1 MVRQSMLCIPMPPAN
16 GQHGQATDK
25 PPVNTVSAYRS
36 SDRRDSTPTRRAA
49 LAAGLAWCSQPW
61 AADAQAGAES
71 RQHLGRIWTV
81 PQGTKLV
88 LRPDVLGLMLPD
100 LVDAI
105 GDWLIPMGSLVT
117 IQLAGGQHQVNKA
130 IAYRGRD
137 GARVRIL
144 GSPADPAG
152 CTLLWAQPGDLFF
165 AGAGVVLGMVDGFT
179 IAHAAERRRG
189 NGCAFVAEA
198 SGHITCGPN
207 IRVQNFYYG
216 FQARLGGSIKCQGTQ
231 CTGAGDAAY
240 FAFNGG
246 HLDAAN
252 AVAEGARDD
261 PRRLGSG
268 FVAEYGGT
276 INAEG
281 ATARRNALAGFHAL
295 SNGVIRAYGAT
306 AERNGRAG
314 FLARTGGTIV
324 AHGATARNNCG
335 PGVQV
340 EGPHATFE
348 AGRRSVAD
356 NDRES
361 GVCNTP

>member
-1 MVRQSMLCIPMPPAN
+1 MPPAN
-16 GQHGQATDK
+16 VQPGQATDNH
-25 PPVNTVSAYRS
+25 PVNDISAHRS
-36 SDRRDSTPTRRAA
+36 SDRRVANTTRRAA
-49 LAAGLAWCSQPW
+49 LAAGLAWCSQSW
-61 AADAQAGAES
+61 ATETPAGAEGK
-71 RQHLGRIWTV
+71 QQLGRTWTV
-81 PQGTKLV
+81 PPGAKMV
-88 LRPDVLGLMLPD
+88 LRPDALGITLPE

-117 IQLAGGQHQVNKA
+117 IQMPGGQHQMNKA

-137 GARVRIL
+137 GARVRIF
-144 GSPADPAG
+144 GSPADPTG